1 MKPVE
6 LDYLLLFLNF
16 SGHVTGK
23 EMPSSP
29 QYKDNFA
36 ISNDG
41 VITAIGVLDRETN
54 ANYSFEVR
62 AIDLDPNHPR
72 SNSTVVEIEVL
83 DANDNPPVFK
93 NASYV
98 ADLLEHS
105 DVGFVA
111 LKVTVVANLSNRYF
125 WWQKFAPAFTDD

>member
-1 MKPVE
+1 
-6 LDYLLLFLNF
+6 
-16 SGHVTGK
+16 
-23 EMPSSP
+23 MPSSP

-41 VITAIGVLDRETN
+41 VITAIGVLDRETK

-111 LKVTVVANLSNRYF
+111 LQVKVVANSLN
-125 WWQKFAPAFTDD
+125 